1 MSDANDCEAS
11 ISVVILEADCISC
24 PPPLSGCEISE
35 FDPFEDI
42 DDFIAAGGSVDFPCM
57 IAGIELISQVSDG
70 NTCPEIVTRT
80 YEITDECGNTQ
91 SCTQEVE
98 LNDEVVPQLV
108 CPPEVDENTGID
120 IGPASPGG
128 TSSLKPTNTGA
139 INNVLEYILLANL
152 HELISKGDSAE
163 AKLKALLEIEDV
175 DPPVISSE
183 APVFFALCSID
194 EYPPFESFQEWLD
207 AGGQASDNCGLD
219 EDSFRLVN
227 EESDGGNCPETIT
240 RTYEIADLCGNKATC
255 QQVIVI
261 DDEED
266 PVLNC
271 PTNLT
276 AFCSLDE
283 QPAYTSFAEF
293 ELAGGTASDNCGI
306 DESSFMLLSEVS
318 DGECPEVVT
327 RTYQV
332 SDRCGNLTT
341 CVQTITINDELAP
354 EAPEDPAELI
364 LSCLDDVPDP
374 NELTANDNCSG
385 EITVSGVDENNGG
398 VGCSDDPLV
407 ITRTWTFTDDCG
419 NTSTTTQIIRVVD
432 ESAPELIGDLPE
444 GEAGIVAC
452 ADDIPDGAT
461 EADIKALYDDDCS
474 EVTVTKSGT
483 PVGDDCSW
491 TVTYT
496 YTIVDDCGNAADQFE
511 LTFSGGDTEAP
522 QLVGTI
528 PANES
533 DILAC
538 YADIPAGPT
547 EADIAALYTDNCSQ
561 ANVTKSGTPTGD
573 DCSWTVTYTYVIVDD
588 CGNAADQV
596 EITYSGGDTEA
607 PQLVG
612 TIPADESDILACY
625 ADIPA
630 GPTEADIAALYTD
643 NCSQA
648 NVTKSGTPTGDDCSW
663 TVTYTYVIV
672 DDCGNAADQVE
683 ITYSGGDTEAPQLV
697 GTIPAGETDILA
709 CTADIPAGPTEA
721 DIAAL
726 YTDNCSQANVTK
738 SGTPTGDDCSWSVTY
753 TYVIVDDC
761 GNAADQ
767 VEITYSG
774 GDIEAPQLTGTIPA
788 NESDLLLCYAE
799 IPAGPTEA
807 DIAAQYTD
815 NCSDVS
821 VAKSGT
827 PTGDDCSW
835 TVTYTY
841 VITDDCGNEADQVQI
856 TYSGGDTEAPQL
868 VGTIPS
874 DESDI
879 LACYADIP
887 AGPTEADIAAL
898 YTDNCSQAN
907 VSKSGTPTGDDCSW
921 TVTYT
926 YVIVDDCGNAADQVA
941 ITYSGGD
948 TEAPQLVGTLPEGET
963 DILACAGDIPAGAT
977 EEEIAALYT
986 DNCSEVTVTKSGTPV
1001 GDDCSWTVTYVYT
1014 IVDDCGNAADQF
1026 ELTFSGGD
1034 TEAPQLVGT
1043 IPANES
1049 DILACYADIPAG
1061 PTEADI
1067 AALYT
1072 DNCSQANVTK
1082 SGTPTGDD
1090 CSWTVT
1096 YTYVIVD
1103 DCGNAADQVET
1114 HLTAAAIRKPHNWW
1128 VPSRRM
1134 RAISW
1139 LAMPISRRVR
1149 RKRI

>member
-1 MSDANDCEAS
+1 M
-11 ISVVILEADCISC
+11 
-24 PPPLSGCEISE
+24 
-35 FDPFEDI
+35 
-42 DDFIAAGGSVDFPCM
+42 
-57 IAGIELISQVSDG
+57 
-70 NTCPEIVTRT
+70 
-80 YEITDECGNTQ
+80 
-91 SCTQEVE
+91 
-98 LNDEVVPQLV
+98 
-108 CPPEVDENTGID
+108 
-120 IGPASPGG
+120 
-128 TSSLKPTNTGA
+128 
-139 INNVLEYILLANL
+139 
-152 HELISKGDSAE
+152 
-163 AKLKALLEIEDV
+163 
-175 DPPVISSE
+175 
-183 APVFFALCSID
+183 
-194 EYPPFESFQEWLD
+194 
-207 AGGQASDNCGLD
+207 
-219 EDSFRLVN
+219 
-227 EESDGGNCPETIT
+227 
-240 RTYEIADLCGNKATC
+240 
-255 QQVIVI
+255 
-261 DDEED
+261 
-266 PVLNC
+266 
-271 PTNLT
+271 
-276 AFCSLDE
+276 
-283 QPAYTSFAEF
+283 
-293 ELAGGTASDNCGI
+293 
-306 DESSFMLLSEVS
+306 
-318 DGECPEVVT
+318 
-327 RTYQV
+327 
-332 SDRCGNLTT
+332 
-341 CVQTITINDELAP
+341 
-354 EAPEDPAELI
+354 
-364 LSCLDDVPDP
+364 
-374 NELTANDNCSG
+374 
-385 EITVSGVDENNGG
+385 
-398 VGCSDDPLV
+398 
-407 ITRTWTFTDDCG
+407 
-419 NTSTTTQIIRVVD
+419 
-432 ESAPELIGDLPE
+432 
-444 GEAGIVAC
+444 
-452 ADDIPDGAT
+452 
-461 EADIKALYDDDCS
+461 
-474 EVTVTKSGT
+474 
-483 PVGDDCSW
+483 
-491 TVTYT
+491 
-496 YTIVDDCGNAADQFE
+496 
-511 LTFSGGDTEAP
+511 
-522 QLVGTI
+522 
-528 PANES
+528 
-533 DILAC
+533 
-538 YADIPAGPT
+538 
-547 EADIAALYTDNCSQ
+547 
-561 ANVTKSGTPTGD
+561 
-573 DCSWTVTYTYVIVDD
+573 
-588 CGNAADQV
+588 
-596 EITYSGGDTEA
+596 
-607 PQLVG
+607 G

-663 TVTYTYVIV
+663 TVTYTYTIV

-767 VEITYSG
+767 VQITYSG

-788 NESDLLLCYAE
+788 NESDLLLCYAD

-907 VSKSGTPTGDDCSW
+907 VTKSGTPTGDDCSW

-926 YVIVDDCGNAADQVA
+926 YVIVDDCGNAADQVE

-1043 IPANES
+1043 IPADES

-1082 SGTPTGDD
+1082 SGTPTGND

-1096 YTYVIVD
+1096 YTYTIVD
-1103 DCGNAADQVET
+1103 DCGNAADQVEIT
-1114 HLTAAAIRKPHNWW
+1114 YSGGDTEAPQLVGTT
-1128 VPSRRM
+1128 M
-1134 RAISW
+1134 RAIFW
-1139 LAMPISRRVR
+1139 LAMPISRPVR
-1149 RKRI
+1149 RKRT